1 MIALLLL
8 LAIDGYLLMKTPN
21 APSVRVIKG
30 ETVTG
35 GSYTVYGTM
44 KCGWTRKQLDYM
56 KSKNIQHTFI
66 DCETN
71 PEKCKGM
78 KGYPVVEFPSGE
90 KKVGFQEV

>member
-1 MIALLLL
+1 MIALILL

-30 ETVTG
+30 ESTKG
-35 GSYTVYGTM
+35 DYTVYGTM
-44 KCGWTRKQLDYM
+44 KCGWTRKQLDYL
-56 KSKNIQHTFI
+56 KSKGIKYTFV
-66 DCETN
+66 DCESN

-78 KGYPVVEFPSGE
+78 KGYPVVQFPSGE